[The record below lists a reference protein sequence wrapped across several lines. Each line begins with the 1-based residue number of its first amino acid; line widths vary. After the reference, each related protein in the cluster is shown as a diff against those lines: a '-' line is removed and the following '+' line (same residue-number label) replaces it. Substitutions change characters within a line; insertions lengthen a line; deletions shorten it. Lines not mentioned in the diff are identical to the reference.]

1 MPDTWAAA
9 VVVFAVAESA
19 VDANRHA
26 VPVHDDD
33 GVHAVGLAGAAVILD
48 GFTGSMGPRR

>member
-1 MPDTWAAA
+1 M
-9 VVVFAVAESA
+9 AESA

-26 VPVHDDD
+26 GAVDDDD

-48 GFTGSMGPRR
+48 